1 MTVTGELNGFKAACN
16 IFLVI
21 SKKWKYNKDM
31 LPEKRPAFSV
41 MRRCGF

>member
-21 SKKWKYNKDM
+21 SKKWKYNKD
-31 LPEKRPAFSV
+31 AA
-41 MRRCGF
+41 